1 MSDEVTE
8 YFAIL
13 IFKNQLLCCSNE
25 ELIKMYEDNN
35 MFWEFL
41 DTIALMSQKEPA
53 FFLLS
58 EEINDS
64 IHAVIDSHRYSCD
77 KEMAEYI
84 NKVIIYLNNYANVD
98 KNLAD
103 VMRISYL
110 NFNEEYRGGEFQ
122 DNKSF
127 LASLAYDA
135 VVFAALY
142 NDNLDNVDNG
152 DLAVCS
158 LNYIINTLPELFNDN
173 NIKMR
178 ALSILDKEFNNS
190 KRFSD
195 RKKTIRLIR
204 NNLLNIS
211 KNTE

>member
-8 YFAIL
+8 YFALL
-13 IFKNQLLCCSNE
+13 IFKNQLLCCSND
-25 ELIKMYEDNN
+25 ELVKMYEDDK

-58 EEINDS
+58 DEINDS

-77 KEMAEYI
+77 KEMSEYI
-84 NKVIIYLNNYANVD
+84 NKVIVYLNNFANVD

-110 NFNEEYRGGEFQ
+110 NFNEEYRGVEFK

-158 LNYIINTLPELFNDN
+158 LNYLINMLPEFFNDDS
-173 NIKMR
+173 IKMR
-178 ALSILDKEFNNS
+178 ALYILDKEFNNS
-190 KRFSD
+190 RRFSD
-195 RKKTIRLIR
+195 RKKSIRLIR
-204 NNLLNIS
+204 NNLINIS

>member
-8 YFAIL
+8 YFALL
-13 IFKNQLLCCSNE
+13 IFKNQLLCCSND
-25 ELIKMYEDNN
+25 ELVKMYEDDK

-58 EEINDS
+58 DEINDS

-77 KEMAEYI
+77 KEMSEYI
-84 NKVIIYLNNYANVD
+84 NKVIVYLNNFANVD

-110 NFNEEYRGGEFQ
+110 NFNEEYRGVEFK

-158 LNYIINTLPELFNDN
+158 LNYLINMLPEFFNDDS
-173 NIKMR
+173 IKVR
-178 ALSILDKEFNNS
+178 ALYILDKEFNNS
-190 KRFSD
+190 RRFSD
-195 RKKTIRLIR
+195 RKKSIRLIR
-204 NNLLNIS
+204 NNLINIS